1 MVQEIKCYRDS
12 SGKIHESACAAHRA
26 ELVLWLMQ
34 TGTIN
39 DASANALAERMINE
53 SRELKAM
60 IEAVDEHCPRATAE
74 LVDRDGLVIAA

>member
-1 MVQEIKCYRDS
+1 MVEEITCYRDS
-12 SGKIHESACAAHRA
+12 AGKIHQSPCEAHRA
-26 ELVLWLMQ
+26 ELVIWLMQ

-60 IEAVDEHCPRATAE
+60 IEAVDRHCPRVCMDEAE
-74 LVDRDGLVIAA
+74 LVEVA